1 MKRAFAKPYLV
12 KDSLPHQGQDL
23 AGITKVSRSD
33 KTKSFLLILQVF
45 KFFEDN
51 SQKFIVNTGLAP
63 TPRKNFYHLWRPRN
77 VPKYCLCTFL
87 ETQVSAWVTS
97 KQSLGIVLQ
106 GLHRFFIT
114 SSTVVLILSIKPI
127 SSSISLNLKIGL
139 TCFTKFIYFVVINVV

>member
-23 AGITKVSRSD
+23 AGIKKVSRSD

-51 SQKFIVNTGLAP
+51 SQNLSVTLGLHLGLES
-63 TPRKNFYHLWRPRN
+63 FYHLWRPRN

>member
-23 AGITKVSRSD
+23 AGIKKVSRSD

-45 KFFEDN
+45 KLFEDN
-51 SQKFIVNTGLAP
+51 SQNLSVTLGLHL
-63 TPRKNFYHLWRPRN
+63 RLESFYHLWRPRN

-97 KQSLGIVLQ
+97 KQSLGIALQ

-114 SSTVVLILSIKPI
+114 SSTVVLIVSIKPI

>member
-1 MKRAFAKPYLV
+1 MKKAFAKPYLV
-12 KDSLPHQGQDL
+12 KGSLPHQGQDL

-45 KFFEDN
+45 KLFEDN
-51 SQKFIVNTGLAP
+51 SQNLSVTLGLHL
-63 TPRKNFYHLWRPRN
+63 RLESFYHLWRPRN

-87 ETQVSAWVTS
+87 DMQVSAWITS

-139 TCFTKFIYFVVINVV
+139 TCSSRFICFVLINVV